1 MPTLRTGRNHPI
13 AIVSTHIQSGV
24 PMNTLRIAAIAMLTC
39 LPLLACGKKDPPP
52 TTDAGAEPTTMIG
65 KAVKEATDE
74 AREEFATENIHLS
87 ATGHPDAEI
96 TPAGELLI
104 AGKAVAASAEQ
115 RALLLEYRR
124 QVNLIAEAGIGIGLE
139 GADLAGKAVT
149 EALKSVFTGESD
161 QVERKI
167 EAEAEGIKQSVQK
180 LCDRLPALKAA
191 QDKLAESLPEFKPY
205 AEMDQHDVDECMTE
219 SDSDIKRE
227 AIQGEIREGIR
238 ETIQSAVRG
247 AAKDGD
253 NAMGDAA
260 AEAEAASAE
269 PAK

>member
-1 MPTLRTGRNHPI
+1 
-13 AIVSTHIQSGV
+13 
-24 PMNTLRIAAIAMLTC
+24 MNTLRIAAIAMLIC

-52 TTDAGAEPTTMIG
+52 TTDAGAEPATMIG

-74 AREEFATENIHLS
+74 ARKELATENINLS

-96 TPAGELLI
+96 TPAGDLLI
-104 AGKAVAASAEQ
+104 AGKAIAVNTGQ
-115 RALLLEYRR
+115 RALLLEYRK

-161 QVERKI
+161 QVEQKI

-205 AEMDQHDVDECMTE
+205 AEMDQHDVDECLSENDNDM
-219 SDSDIKRE
+219 KRE
-227 AIQGEIREGIR
+227 AIRGEIRDGIR
-238 ETIQSAVRG
+238 ETIQDAVRG
-247 AAKDGD
+247 AANSSDD
-253 NAMGDAA
+253 SMGDAA
-260 AEAEAASAE
+260 AEAEAASAQ